1 MKGILLEASKDY
13 KSFHRILQPATR
25 GCEGFYDLVNQ
36 PIPMRLLH
44 LSTAVPE
51 QKLSTKALLTRFPCD
66 LPEDVK
72 RNIHHLG
79 VSSRHLIEHGDLRAK
94 SEAMMREESVLR
106 LCSKACTRVVED
118 AGFSLKELDY
128 LITTYDASPILC
140 PGLSQP
146 LARRLGFEPYIKQVN
161 IQGVACTAFSKA
173 LELAEDHL
181 ARNPNDHVLICISG
195 VNSYW
200 FYNQVRGL
208 KRVLEMGQIKTVKD
222 VEQRQREMRKWIAT
236 IEFFLFGDG
245 VASLIVA
252 REGRGLSLDKKVE
265 VVNLKDGDHLAGY
278 TQLSTLVE
286 PFTFGFW
293 PHLAKEIPT
302 LGLQYVQVV
311 LQRLFGGAMLQSM
324 RDVKKLAVHTGSK
337 KILEL
342 ITANYQIPPGKLR
355 ESFHVLDRYGNLA
368 GASLPFIL
376 HEITSKKGLTEGD
389 RLLSVGYGWGFA
401 ASACS
406 FTFKNQVP
414 FHMNQ
419 T

>member
-1 MKGILLEASKDY
+1 M
-13 KSFHRILQPATR
+13 RILQ
-25 GCEGFYDLVNQ
+25 
-36 PIPMRLLH
+36 

-51 QKLSTKALLTRFPCD
+51 KKLTTRDLLTIFPCD
-66 LPEDVK
+66 LPEDVE
-72 RNIHHLG
+72 RNIYNLG
-79 VSSRHLIEHGDLRAK
+79 VSSRNLIEHVDLSLK
-94 SEAMMREESVLR
+94 SEAMMREESVLS
-106 LCSKACTRVVED
+106 LCSKACTHTVED
-118 AGFSLKELDY
+118 AGLSMKELDY

-146 LARRLGFEPYIKQVN
+146 LSRRLGFEPYIKQVN

-181 ARNPNDHVLICISG
+181 ARSPDDYMLICISG

-208 KRVLEMGQIKTVKD
+208 ESVMEMSKIKTVKNA
-222 VEQRQREMRKWIAT
+222 ERRRREMRKWIAT

-252 REGRGLSLDKKVE
+252 GEGEGFSLEGMAE
-265 VVNLKDGDHLAGY
+265 VVNLEEKDHLAGY
-278 TQLSTLVE
+278 TQLSTLAE

-293 PHLAKEIPT
+293 PYLGREIPR
-302 LGLQYVQVV
+302 LGLKYVQVV
-311 LQRLFGGAMLQSM
+311 LQRLLGEDVLKSM
-324 RDVKKLAVHTGSK
+324 REVKKLAVHTGSK

-342 ITANYQIPPGKLR
+342 ITENYQIQPEKLS
-355 ESFHVLDRYGNLA
+355 ESFKVLNKYGNLA

-376 HEITSKKGLTEGD
+376 HEITSKKSLTEGD
-389 RLLSVGYGWGFA
+389 RLLSVGYGWGFS

-406 FTFKNQVP
+406 FRFKN
-414 FHMNQ
+414 
-419 T
+419 